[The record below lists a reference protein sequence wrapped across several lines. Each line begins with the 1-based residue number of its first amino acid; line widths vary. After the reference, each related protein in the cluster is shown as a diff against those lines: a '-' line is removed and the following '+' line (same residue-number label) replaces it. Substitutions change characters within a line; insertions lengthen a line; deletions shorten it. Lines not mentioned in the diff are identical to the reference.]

1 MLKKCVSG
9 SQTGADVAGLI
20 VAKEYGIE
28 TGGWMPKGFITQSG
42 PHPDW
47 AEQYNLQ
54 EHTSPKYSP
63 RTFANVRDSDGTV
76 RFAFDFNSA
85 GERCTMK
92 AIEQYKK
99 PHIDVNLNEQFI
111 KVDAVAEW
119 IERYNIEVLNIAGN
133 SERTYSGT
141 TGEVMEFLYKLFEK
155 LGFEK
160 QNEEEK

>member
-1 MLKKCVSG
+1 MLKAIHSG
-9 SQTGADVAGLI
+9 GQNGADIAGLI
-20 VAKEYGIE
+20 VAKEYGLE
-28 TGGWMPKGFITQSG
+28 TGGWMPKGFITHSG

-47 AEQYNLQ
+47 AGQYGLQ

-85 GERCTMK
+85 GERCTLK
-92 AIEQYKK
+92 AIHQYKK
-99 PHIDVNLNEQFI
+99 PHIDVNLNEQFV

-119 IERYNIEVLNIAGN
+119 LDRHSIEVLNIAGN

-141 TGEVMEFLYKLFEK
+141 TGEVIEFLCELFEK

-160 QNEEEK
+160 LGFEK